1 MVKIIRV
8 YRLINEG
15 KLLIKRSKILAKKIA
30 DLSLL
35 KKAEDIIILDLR
47 KLTTI
52 TDFFVI
58 CSGNSDKQVK
68 AIVDVIIEEL
78 EKFGVKPWHKEGYQY
93 LNWVLL
99 DYIDVVVHVFQKETR
114 GFYSLER
121 LWGDAEIIF
130 INDEKVVLIQI

>member
-1 MVKIIRV
+1 M
-8 YRLINEG
+8 
-15 KLLIKRSKILAKKIA
+15 KRSNTLAKKIA
-30 DLSLL
+30 NLSLS
-35 KKAEDIIILDLR
+35 KKAEDVIILDVR
-47 KLTTI
+47 ELTTI

-99 DYIDVVVHVFQKETR
+99 DYIDVVVHIFQKDTR
-114 GFYSLER
+114 EYYSLER
-121 LWGDAEIIF
+121 LWGDAEIISVS
-130 INDEKVVLIQI
+130 DEKVVAHSYLKK